1 MIRFKI
7 TGADFLELK
16 SGTEIQFQYNNST
29 LAIGNV
35 KLSRSTEFMIPKTP
49 KNESLLLF
57 SSNIAGKGVMM
68 RRKVQCEAHH
78 SSGGYIKGYLS

>member
-1 MIRFKI
+1 MIRFKV

-35 KLSRSTEFMIPKTP
+35 RLSRSTEFMIPKTP

-57 SSNIAGKGVMM
+57 SSNIAGSGALNDLVAVKVGNEVVGEEQ
-68 RRKVQCEAHH
+68 RR
-78 SSGGYIKGYLS
+78 